1 MKLNEYRIN
10 PNIETGG
17 THRFS
22 EVKLKPIELLLVF
35 GKPMT
40 SDGYKVSGEYF
51 FEHTETGTPIC
62 LYDWKHTTIYDHEG
76 IKQEH
81 FWKLDKEVEFN
92 IGSTNSMAFGFDK
105 WIKLTIANKL
115 NEMNEGIEDEQTEDY

>member
-17 THRFS
+17 TSRFS

-40 SDGYKVSGEYF
+40 SDGYKVSGEYT
-51 FEHTETGTPIC
+51 FEHTETGTPIT
-62 LYDWKHTTIYDHEG
+62 LYDWKHTTLYDHEG
-76 IKQEH
+76 IKPVD
-81 FWKLDKEVEFN
+81 FWKWDEEVQFN
-92 IGSTNSMAFGFDK
+92 IGSKNSMAYGFDK
-105 WIKLTIANKL
+105 WIKLTIQNRL
-115 NEMNEGIEDEQTEDY
+115 NEINEGVEYE